1 MKCFLLRRNH
11 KIILIILKPARCK
24 AMTENDE
31 AGQKRAFYSECYSE
45 VNVYAPN
52 IKDFPTKFCFFL

>member
-1 MKCFLLRRNH
+1 M
-11 KIILIILKPARCK
+11 ISKPDRCK

-31 AGQKRAFYSECYSE
+31 TGQKRTFHCECFSK

-52 IKDFPTKFCFFL
+52 IKDFSTKFRFFL